1 MNSDPRTDW
10 IRKRR
15 SIRKYTGEKITDDEL
30 KELLRAAM
38 GAPSAVNKQ
47 PWHFIVLD
55 DRALLSQV
63 PGFHP
68 NASFVSDASH
78 AIVVCVD
85 EKLQHDEGYGLLD
98 CSAAAENLLLAA
110 NSMDLGACWI
120 GIYPR
125 EGRINALRDMLQTPD
140 HVMPFAMISLG
151 RPAEEKPEAER
162 YRPERIHRN
171 TWGTPFE

>member
-1 MNSDPRTDW
+1 MNSDSRTEW

-15 SIRKYTGEKITDDEL
+15 SIREYTGERISDQEL

-47 PWHFIVLD
+47 PWHFIVVD
-55 DRALLSQV
+55 DRSLLRQV
-63 PGFHP
+63 PEFHP

-85 EKLQHDEGYGLLD
+85 EKLQHDKGYGLLD
-98 CSAAAENLLLAA
+98 CSAATENFLLAA

-151 RPAEEKPEAER
+151 RPAGEKPEADR

-171 TWGTPFE
+171 TWGSPFE